1 MTAFD
6 TAWGLLKMPTF
17 TAYHGG
23 GKLDGETRHPM
34 FFTTDQRGADWY
46 ADERGNWMN
55 TVDLTIDKPANLNI
69 VEQIAH
75 ELNRPDDLVR
85 EQDNPFDWLYDE
97 VIRNRLKEM
106 GYDGVSDMDVLTNFS
121 IPTHVPLNESQY
133 RIKDQRKVYGE

>member
-6 TAWGLLKMPTF
+6 TAWDLLKMPTF

-34 FFTTDQRGADWY
+34 FFTTDLRGADWY
-46 ADERGNWMN
+46 AGERGDWMN

-69 VEQIAH
+69 VEQIAR
-75 ELNRPDDLVR
+75 ELKRPDDLVR

-97 VIRNRLKEM
+97 V
-106 GYDGVSDMDVLTNFS
+106 SDFDVLTNFS

-133 RIKDQRKVYGE
+133 RMKDQRKVYGE